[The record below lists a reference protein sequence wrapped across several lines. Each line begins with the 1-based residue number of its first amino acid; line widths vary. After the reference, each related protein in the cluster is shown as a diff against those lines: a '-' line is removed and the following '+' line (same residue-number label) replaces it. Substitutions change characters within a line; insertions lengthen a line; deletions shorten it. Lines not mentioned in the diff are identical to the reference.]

1 MIQQHGLK
9 PKLKRKRR
17 KVLGRGDSSGHGS
30 YSTKGGKGQTARSGV
45 SGLKLLGMRHIIL
58 STPKLKGFQSMHA
71 KAEIIKLGELDK
83 NFQDGDMVDQK
94 ILTEKKLASGESAD
108 VKIISGGT
116 LSKKLIVKGCKLS
129 AGAKAGILAAGGKVE

>member
-1 MIQQHGLK
+1 MIKQHELK

-30 YSTKGGKGQTARSGV
+30 YSTKGAKGQSARSGV

-58 STPKLKGFQSMHA
+58 STPKLKGFQSMHP
-71 KAEIIKLGELDK
+71 KAEIIDLGQLDK
-83 NFQDGDMVDQK
+83 NFKDDEMVDQK
-94 ILTEKKLASGESAD
+94 TLLDKKLVRDSYAD

-116 LSKKLIVKGCKLS
+116 LTKKLVVKGCKVS
-129 AGAKAGILAAGGKVE
+129 AGAKTAIEAAGGKIE